1 MTFRYEHIVGVSSG
15 VQQIFVEQLLAV
27 LIIPMGG
34 ADLKLLAV
42 LCGVQRQ
49 WPWTCIPT
57 GGAEVAWAACLS
69 HLVTPARRGAR
80 PWRLRATPDEL
91 LTPCADLARCWLPC

>member
-1 MTFRYEHIVGVSSG
+1 MTCRYERLVGVSNG

-49 WPWTCIPT
+49 WPWFPPP
-57 GGAEVAWAACLS
+57 G
-69 HLVTPARRGAR
+69 RRGGG
-80 PWRLRATPDEL
+80 L
-91 LTPCADLARCWLPC
+91 CSLP